1 MGHYTGL
8 NRGKLSLH
16 LAMSAKQEKSRNKS
30 KVVIGHLA
38 AVRLKMK
45 KKKCGSFDR
54 NVQVSTDNVETQAY
68 GKMSYPVMK
77 KHS

>member
-45 KKKCGSFDR
+45 KKK
-54 NVQVSTDNVETQAY
+54 NVVHLIEMFRFPLIMWKLKHM
-68 GKMSYPVMK
+68 GK
-77 KHS
+77 

>member
-8 NRGKLSLH
+8 NRGELSLH
-16 LAMSAKQEKSRNKS
+16 LAISAKQEKSRNKS

-45 KKKCGSFDR
+45 KKCGSFDR
-54 NVQVSTDNVETQAY
+54 NVRVSTDNVETQAY
-68 GKMSYPVMK
+68 GKTGVTPS
-77 KHS
+77 